1 MSSTA
6 PGRPLTVHIW
16 SDIACPW
23 CFIGKRRF
31 EAAVREFGSP
41 VEVEYH
47 SFLLAP
53 DSPTDYEGNEV
64 DYLASR
70 IGVPREQVEQMLAR
84 VTEAGAGEGLR
95 YDFDA
100 LKHTNTGLAHQA
112 LHHAK
117 AHGLQQELVERLF
130 QAYFEQGRHLG
141 RVEELVE
148 LAAEVG
154 LDADETRAV
163 LTGGRY
169 AAAVGQDLAAA
180 RQIGVTGVPF
190 FLIDGRY
197 AVSGAQSSELFVS
210 ALRQAADAGPDED
223 S

>member
-1 MSSTA
+1 MSSA
-6 PGRPLTVHIW
+6 ADRPLTVHIW

-31 EAAVREFGSP
+31 ERAVREYGAP

-47 SFLLAP
+47 SYLLAP
-53 DSPTDYEGNEV
+53 DSPTDYDGNEV
-64 DYLASR
+64 DYLAGR

-84 VTEAGAGEGLR
+84 VTEAGAGEGLH

-100 LKHTNTGLAHQA
+100 LRHTNTGLAHQA

-117 AHGLQQELVERLF
+117 AHGRQAELAERLF

-141 RVEELVE
+141 RVDELVA

-154 LDADETRAV
+154 IDADGTRAA
-163 LTGGRY
+163 LEGGRY
-169 AAAVGQDLAAA
+169 AAAVGQDIAAA

-197 AVSGAQSSELFVS
+197 AVSGAQSSDLFVS
-210 ALRQAADAGPDED
+210 ALRQAAETAPAE
-223 S
+223 SA